1 MEHKGTEENKKELK
15 TGYIYSIRSFKTDN
29 IYIGSTFNN
38 LNKRMYGHRNKYK
51 CYLKDNTKKCSK
63 SRDILKH
70 GDAYI
75 ELIKEVQVKNRLELN
90 KYEGEEQRKNMN
102 ILVNCKIECRTPE
115 EKKEKHKEYYEEHK
129 EKYKGLF
136 KEYYEKHKKE
146 LHQYYKDRKEKYKEK
161 YKEYN
166 EKNKERNS
174 QKVNC
179 LECNS
184 FINKGNLKRHLK
196 TKKHIKNSK
205 TEI

>member
-15 TGYIYSIRSFKTDN
+15 TGYIYSIRSYKTND

-51 CYLKDNTKKCSK
+51 CYLKGNTKNCSK

-102 ILVNCKIECRTPE
+102 ILVNCKIECQTPE
-115 EKKEKHKEYYEEHK
+115 EAKVKYSKSQKKYYQKHKQKHIETMIKYNNIHK
-129 EKYKGLF
+129 EKI
-136 KEYYEKHKKE
+136 
-146 LHQYYKDRKEKYKEK
+146 
-161 YKEYN
+161 
-166 EKNKERNS
+166 KER
-174 QKVNC
+174 KKIKLNC
-179 LECNS
+179 LECS
-184 FINKGNLKRHLK
+184 TFISKGNISTHRK